1 MDIKKFFYNWRYKVG
16 NVSRDQIHGLYQ
28 MYGLYNKKESQKN
41 KKRGNY
47 NKMPGYI
54 NIGNRYNDWN
64 SYDFNGKEFQVLNP
78 RQMFLDLIK
87 YKQMPNEW
95 DLKTLIFIGGQN
107 SGKTVLIRYLVHL
120 IRSVPSYRGI
130 TSVLQTNDLRIVGDK
145 RYAKY
150 FEDKKVIVLI
160 IDDAIREGVDSRR
173 AMSGSNVSV
182 TREYCNTRHVLEDN
196 YEPNGIIFMIFA
208 TQIYSRIDPTI
219 RDPAQLKIFCDYYD
233 QDWFYKIFTPEQA
246 EVLRIASY
254 EGMFSSN
261 FDARRFA
268 LARTKSGD
276 VATLEIPFST
286 KAEVFYP
293 VIDRTIDKEVVIN
306 KLSKLILNEI
316 DSLGLELKDVSN
328 GALKGFLE
336 LESKQIE
343 KDYYIKLNKGHFTS
357 AINRAKWTLQLQESR
372 SEATIE
378 ILNPNKMS
386 ARDRIVGLMQYEKP
400 IFTIKELSE
409 RLTDITYNNIS
420 TTLSQDTTRFKNI
433 ARGTYCL
440 KNYDLTQLEREKYC
454 QDKYVK
460 KILIMS

>member
-1 MDIKKFFYNWRYKVG
+1 
-16 NVSRDQIHGLYQ
+16 
-28 MYGLYNKKESQKN
+28 
-41 KKRGNY
+41 
-47 NKMPGYI
+47 MPGYI
-54 NIGNRYNDWN
+54 SIGNRYNDWA
-64 SYDFNGKEFQVLNP
+64 SYDFNGKEFQVLKP

-87 YKQMPNEW
+87 YKQMPREW
-95 DLKTLIFIGGQN
+95 DLKTIILIGGQN
-107 SGKTVLIRYLVHL
+107 SGKTVLIRYFTHLV
-120 IRSVPSYRGI
+120 RSVPSYQGL

-182 TREYCNTRHVLEDN
+182 TQEYCNTRHVLEDN

-254 EGMFSSN
+254 EGMFASN

-276 VATLEIPFST
+276 VATLEVPFST
-286 KAEVFYP
+286 KKEVVYP
-293 VIDRTIDKEVVIN
+293 VIDRKIDKEVVIN
-306 KLSKLILNEI
+306 KLSKLILNKI
-316 DSLGLELKDVSN
+316 DDLDLELKDISN

-357 AINRAKWTLQLQESR
+357 AINRAKWALQLQESDLR
-372 SEATIE
+372 DMTILKPE
-378 ILNPNKMS
+378 DLS
-386 ARDRIVGLMQYEKP
+386 AGTRIAGLMQYEKP
-400 IFTIKELSE
+400 IYTIKELDE
-409 RLTDITYNNIS
+409 KFQDISYNNIS

-454 QDKYVK
+454 QDKPVK
-460 KILIMS
+460 KMLIMS